1 MCEKKGFQVC
11 RVSQIQIRWFR
22 CISYVFISGALQLRL
37 RDTEVPYFLLLVLD
51 NFCDQ
56 KHEFVIISHPTI
68 VR

>member
-37 RDTEVPYFLLLVLD
+37 RDTENSIHVVPYFLLLVLG
-51 NFCDQ
+51 
-56 KHEFVIISHPTI
+56 

>member
-37 RDTEVPYFLLLVLD
+37 RDTEVPYFLLLVLG
-51 NFCDQ
+51 
-56 KHEFVIISHPTI
+56 